1 MRSSRAPAT
10 KTTPLPAPRSAP
22 ENRDRLAQEGA
33 VQDAIHTPGEYAND
47 LIAESDF
54 PTGDVDGDSEA
65 VFAWKDHNKADIMA
79 PVHRTPWNDAPA
91 DSRQSCPRNCFAC
104 AGFLERPR
112 FTPGSLPLSGPTE
125 AILNAGKQI
134 FAKIKI
140 FSP

>member
-54 PTGDVDGDSEA
+54 PTGDVDGDSLPDAAELA
-65 VFAWKDHNKADIMA
+65 YFGNLDQ
-79 PVHRTPWNDAPA
+79 TPDGDFDGDYATNAQEISVAASPA
-91 DSRQSCPRNCFAC
+91 DASIWPDSDTDGRSGHSCR
-104 AGFLERPR
+104 
-112 FTPGSLPLSGPTE
+112 
-125 AILNAGKQI
+125 
-134 FAKIKI
+134 
-140 FSP
+140 